1 MPTTTI
7 TTAPNVA
14 AIANLTMDQGATFST
29 VITVYQDDNILD
41 LAGHTAA
48 AQIRKSYS
56 SSTSTAFTTAIDS
69 TTSTGKI
76 TLSLTS
82 TQTAALEEGRYV
94 YDLEITKTA
103 DSTVTRPI
111 QGTVTVRPNVTR

>member
-1 MPTTTI
+1 MPTTTV

-14 AIANLTMDQGATFST
+14 AIANLTMDQGSTFST
-29 VITVYQDDNILD
+29 VITVYQNDSILD
-41 LAGHTAA
+41 LAGYSAA

>member
-29 VITVYQDDNILD
+29 VITVYQDDSVLD
-41 LAGHTAA
+41 LAGYSAA

-56 SSTSTAFTTAIDS
+56 SSSSKTSCSFTIFFS
-69 TTSTGKI
+69 FVLK
-76 TLSLTS
+76 L
-82 TQTAALEEGRYV
+82 
-94 YDLEITKTA
+94 
-103 DSTVTRPI
+103 
-111 QGTVTVRPNVTR
+111 